1 MAGSLTPSVSCPG
14 HLSSWRT
21 EGRMGRPI
29 SIPIT
34 VVLSLFA
41 FMLQQVGMD
50 AKADHSAA
58 AALALAC
65 KGTVA
70 DKINL
75 DAKPEP
81 ISMSIIVNLTA
92 RTVTGF
98 RNAQF
103 PITITSIDEVR
114 ISFRGLN
121 SSPAFFAAV
130 YGSIDRVTG
139 AVEATTDGLPTLNS
153 LTRYSL
159 KCEV

>member
-1 MAGSLTPSVSCPG
+1 
-14 HLSSWRT
+14 
-21 EGRMGRPI
+21 MGRPI

-41 FMLQQVGMD
+41 FMLWEVDMD
-50 AKADHSAA
+50 AKADDSAA

-92 RTVTGF
+92 RTITGF
-98 RNAQF
+98 RGAQF
-103 PITITSIDEVR
+103 PITITSIDDVH
-114 ISFRGLN
+114 ILFRGLN
-121 SSPAFFAAV
+121 SNPASFAAV
-130 YGSIDRVTG
+130 YGSIDRLTG
-139 AVEATTDGLPTLNS
+139 AVEATTDGLPNRSS